1 MRGPRAVLATTA
13 AILLVTACS
22 GAGESS
28 DTTVSTQAPVEPST
42 APTTAVEPATSERAG
57 TTTTP
62 PPATTDPG
70 APPCADEAGGVAAE
84 GGARRGSGEEREVC
98 LDGEWVADPLL
109 DTDTTVPTDDEL
121 RAATIPSGRYV
132 VPEQMQF
139 GFYRVSGAWVVRDG
153 DGVEVAADAVD
164 PDLSGYSLLSVSFD
178 TASVDLDGRAVPL
191 DFIPAFDPLA
201 EAATQGTYLVG
212 TDIAPGT
219 YRVTNPGGAV
229 ASRLVLAD
237 DGGEWVALADESGAE
252 TVTITVE
259 PADFAFRYSGT
270 LERE

>member
-1 MRGPRAVLATTA
+1 MSAPRAVLATT
-13 AILLVTACS
+13 LLLTACS

-28 DTTVSTQAPVEPST
+28 DTTASTQAPVEPST

-57 TTTTP
+57 ATTT

-70 APPCADEAGGVAAE
+70 PPRCADEAGGVAAE
-84 GGARRGSGEEREVC
+84 EGARRGSGEEREVC

-109 DTDTTVPTDDEL
+109 DTETTVPADDEL
-121 RAATIPSGRYV
+121 RAATIPSGTYV

-153 DGVEVAADAVD
+153 EGAEVAADAVD
-164 PDLSGYSLLSVSFD
+164 PDLSGYSLLSVSFGS
-178 TASVDLDGRAVPL
+178 ASVDLDGQAVPL

-229 ASRLVLAD
+229 ARRLVLAD

-259 PADFAFRYSGT
+259 PADFALRYSGT